1 MWRVAIHHQWWLAR
15 GDSDPLGLPPLLR
28 LLARLQVSGSIAA
41 AARDIGMSYRGA
53 WGLLRD
59 FESAVNASLVIKTR
73 GRGTQLSPLAEKL
86 LWAEQRVAARLSPTL
101 ESLASELESELE
113 ALIVPTRVGI
123 RINASH
129 GFAVAA
135 LVEALNQRQL
145 PVELKY
151 RNSTEAVAALA
162 RRECDFA
169 GFHVAVGPYQSAS
182 VQPYRQWLDAKQHIL
197 IQLAVRTQGL
207 LVARG
212 NPHQIQGLKDLAR
225 PELRFVNRQVGSG
238 TRMLLDLLLA
248 QQGVSPAAING
259 YANAEFTHAAVAAF
273 IASGMADVGFGLET
287 AARRFQLDFLPLLQE
302 RYFFACEANA
312 LRAQAT
318 RGVVELLRSEE
329 MRKVINALPGY
340 DGAATGQ
347 VLDVEAAFTDQ
358 RKRGAPRK
366 NTQLGRRLQTDRR
379 S

>member
-1 MWRVAIHHQWWLAR
+1 MWRVAIDHQWRLAR
-15 GDSDPLGLPPLLR
+15 GEGEPLGLPPLLR
-28 LLARLQVSGSIAA
+28 LLARLQASGNISA
-41 AARDIGMSYRGA
+41 AARDAGMSYRGA

-59 FESAVNASLVIKTR
+59 FERAFNASLVIKTR
-73 GRGTQLSPLAEKL
+73 GRGTQLSPLAETL

-113 ALIVPTRVGI
+113 ALIAPTRVGI

-135 LVEALNQRQL
+135 LVEALSERQV

-169 GFHVAVGPYQSAS
+169 GFHVAIGTNQAAS
-182 VQPYRQWLDAKQHIL
+182 VRPYLQWLDAKVHVL
-197 IQLAVRTQGL
+197 IHLAVRTQGL

-212 NPHQIQGLKDLAR
+212 NPHQIDGLSDLAR
-225 PELRFVNRQVGSG
+225 PELRFVNRQLGSG

-248 QQGVSPAAING
+248 QHRVSPTAING

-302 RYFFACEANA
+302 RYFFACETSA
-312 LRAQAT
+312 LHAQAT
-318 RGVVELLRSEE
+318 RGVVELLRSED
-329 MRKVINALPGY
+329 MRKVIDALPGY

-347 VLDVEAAFTDQ
+347 VLSIVAAFTDQ
-358 RKRGAPRK
+358 RSHGAQRKRAYPGRGLRTDPR
-366 NTQLGRRLQTDRR
+366 T
-379 S
+379 